1 MSVTSTAR
9 VVTDRGERYRKQL
22 GSHFGNRME
31 VTKSPAGTV
40 LTWGFGGT
48 TTLTVEPGALVMIAA
63 ADDAQTLDQV
73 KDVTGR
79 HLSVSARRTGSS
91 LPGSSV
97 PYRVWSDPDDIL

>member
-22 GSHFGNRME
+22 ASHFGNKVK
-31 VTKSPAGTV
+31 VTRSPAGTV
-40 LTWGFGGT
+40 LAWGFGGT

-79 HLSVSARRTGSS
+79 HLERFGEKDGLVVT
-91 LPGSSV
+91 
-97 PYRVWSDPDDIL
+97 WQ